1 MRKNV
6 KQQLALRVLSTAALM
21 AMVSSIATAAF
32 ADTYDLNTGSVT
44 VETKEDGFTYVT
56 QLDNTQKDGYAR
68 NDKDDILH
76 DYQDKTGVTI
86 TSYGQQTSNTITVE
100 TAKDQTTDV
109 TLEDVFINREG
120 AWSSD
125 SEAALTVKGDGNT
138 NIELN
143 GNNTLSSTGAHAG
156 LEKTDAECSG
166 TLTITDDKNDDGS
179 EKEKDKYGYSTG
191 GNTGTLAV
199 VGGGSGGAGI
209 GGQGRI
215 ESDSRAQ
222 EIHDASNIT
231 ITGGNIS
238 AGRTPEGCNYNAH
251 WNPGAGI
258 GGGSHGGDGTNITI
272 TGNANVDAYG
282 SYYAAG
288 IGGSDYFLEEGE
300 DGKSY
305 TKGGDGENITI
316 SGNAKV
322 TARGWDAAGIGGAE
336 YGAGKNIQIKDN
348 ADVHAYAG
356 PNGAGI
362 GGGRGCGGEVSISG
376 NATVF
381 AQGDNGG
388 AGIGSGDHN
397 CNDVAPER
405 RDTTVTISDNA
416 TVTAIGSFNSAGIG
430 NGNDQRN
437 LGKTDITI
445 TGGTI
450 TAIGGVIT
458 KDGRI
463 FGGCGIGGGEDYEDG
478 SPAQNVTVTING
490 TTGNTTVN
498 ASCAQDVESAISKG
512 NDTADIIGYDADG
525 VSPFGEEHSVVVRMY
540 KKGSI
545 TLSDFDRNTH
555 RYNSVNYNPGELY
568 QTVHNRK
575 YMEEHPEE
583 IVDINKLKD
592 EDLHDWKLVG
602 RVVEPTLEKGG
613 YADYVC
619 GIDKCGQTKRVVL
632 PKLTPEPSEPDTT
645 DPDVP
650 GGNTPD
656 TPNKPDTPKQPDG
669 TTPAPVTPDAPVQD
683 STAPADTLA
692 ADTTADAAAVPA
704 DAAVAPAAAQNVVQ
718 DAKPEA
724 AATAAVSAAALPQ
737 TGANW
742 LAVVGSALSGMFLLA
757 AGFVLNRKNRRMN

>member
-6 KQQLALRVLSTAALM
+6 KKQLALRVLSTAALM

-44 VETKEDGFTYVT
+44 VETKDNGNTYVT
-56 QLDNTQKDGYAR
+56 QANTETTDHLDT
-68 NDKDDILH
+68 
-76 DYQDKTGVTI
+76 TGVTI
-86 TSYGQQTSNTITVE
+86 TSNGEQTSNTITVE
-100 TAKDQTTDV
+100 TAKDQTTNV
-109 TLEDVFINREG
+109 TLQDVFINREK
-120 AWSSD
+120 ASDRD
-125 SEAALTVKGDGNT
+125 SEAALTVKGDGDT

-179 EKEKDKYGYSTG
+179 EKEEKDKYGYSTG
-191 GNTGTLAV
+191 GDTGTLAV
-199 VGGGSGGAGI
+199 IGGGSGGAGI

-238 AGRTPEGCNYNAH
+238 AGRTPEGCDYNAH

-288 IGGSDYFLEEGE
+288 IGGSDYGSKKGE
-300 DGKSY
+300 DGKWY
-305 TKGGDGENITI
+305 TAGGNGENITI

-348 ADVHAYAG
+348 ADVHAYSG
-356 PNGAGI
+356 GNGAGI

-381 AQGDNGG
+381 AQGDNAGS
-388 AGIGSGDHN
+388 GIGSGDYN
-397 CNDVAPER
+397 CNEVAPER

-416 TVTAIGSFNSAGIG
+416 TVTAVGAFHSAGIG
-430 NGNDQRN
+430 NGNDHRN
-437 LGKTDITI
+437 VGKTDIII
-445 TGGTI
+445 TGGTVNAI
-450 TAIGGVIT
+450 SGSYFASAIGGG
-458 KDGRI
+458 K
-463 FGGCGIGGGEDYEDG
+463 DYEDG
-478 SPAQNVTVTING
+478 NPAQNVTVTING

-498 ASCAQDVESAISKG
+498 ASCTEDMESAISKG
-512 NDTADIIGYDADG
+512 NGTADIIVYDADG
-525 VSPFGEEHSVVVRMY
+525 VSPFGEDHSVVVRMY

-545 TLSDFDRNTH
+545 TLSDYDQNTH
-555 RYNSVNYNPGELY
+555 RYNSIDYNPGELY

-575 YMEEHPEE
+575 YMDE
-583 IVDINKLKD
+583 NLGTSNLKD
-592 EDLHDWKLVG
+592 DDLHDWQLVG
-602 RVVEPTLEKGG
+602 EVVEPTLEKDG

-619 GIDKCGQTKRVVL
+619 SINKCGQTKRVVL
-632 PKLTPEPSEPDTT
+632 PKLTPEESGSVEMRE
-645 DPDVP
+645 V
-650 GGNTPD
+650 G
-656 TPNKPDTPKQPDG
+656 
-669 TTPAPVTPDAPVQD
+669 VIFWDAAAQ
-683 STAPADTLA
+683 TAPAALQGKVLSADEQTTMAAKAQVESLLA
-692 ADTTADAAAVPA
+692 DKANWKLAEDVGDLMIHPAADAAGTVYEQAVKA
-704 DAAVAPAAAQNVVQ
+704 SGCQYYVIANVTAQ
-718 DAKPEA
+718 
-724 AATAAVSAAALPQ
+724 
-737 TGANW
+737 
-742 LAVVGSALSGMFLLA
+742 
-757 AGFVLNRKNRRMN
+757 